1 MVAALVRDD
10 YLREIEKVCGRCAIS
25 RLAVPL
31 ISPVTQSNC
40 VFYDVEVEALRAN
53 DSSGKLEWTR
63 LARKTASI
71 DFFLTDDSSAAV
83 YVYVTSGGV
92 RALGR
97 GHPVKVSSLN
107 ATQQQNVRVFLE
119 GQGQKVS
126 TSFTN
131 LVVRERAFRL
141 GEAVAALGVLE
152 LAGRLPELKP
162 VCASV
167 RDGAP
172 DDDEMTED
180 DRRAW
185 DLLLE
190 THGGCCV
197 VSDAPEDIAGLVSSR
212 LSESHVMSPS
222 RSSDSHGAMSPGRP
236 GSFRDTALSFP

>member
-1 MVAALVRDD
+1 M
-10 YLREIEKVCGRCAIS
+10 
-25 RLAVPL
+25 
-31 ISPVTQSNC
+31 
-40 VFYDVEVEALRAN
+40 
-53 DSSGKLEWTR
+53 
-63 LARKTASI
+63 
-71 DFFLTDDSSAAV
+71 
-83 YVYVTSGGV
+83 
-92 RALGR
+92 
-97 GHPVKVSSLN
+97 N

-197 VSDAPEDIAGLVSSR
+197 VSFLTELGVSGHALACSLQRSVSMARKRNHVLLKIFQYCSR
-212 LSESHVMSPS
+212 RAVTRTTGVLP
-222 RSSDSHGAMSPGRP
+222 
-236 GSFRDTALSFP
+236 L